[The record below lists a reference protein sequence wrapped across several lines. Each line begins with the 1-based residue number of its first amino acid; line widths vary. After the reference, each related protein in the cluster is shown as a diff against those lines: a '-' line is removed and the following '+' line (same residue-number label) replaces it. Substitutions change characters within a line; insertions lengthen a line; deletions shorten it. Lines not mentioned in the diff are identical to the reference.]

1 VKRCY
6 ERERFSTI
14 SVKCLNPW
22 LRYNYFRFRKR
33 TGVILEFYF
42 RLSYWS
48 ICSHRH
54 LILHLPAKFRSNRTI
69 VVKEPDRGRIYN
81 VISTFKDGDHRVGNL
96 FPDSGL
102 VTELISMMYYQ
113 STAEIILL
121 PVSKNAGPPHWNST
135 SGFDFDLFVIDMS
148 FCIRRLAAELWRHIH
163 FSKWRPTA
171 ILDLIWVMLDTHE
184 VQLLVSTGPQIGHDP
199 IYSFGDIAIFIF
211 CRFGLKLSIH
221 S

>member
-1 VKRCY
+1 
-6 ERERFSTI
+6 
-14 SVKCLNPW
+14 
-22 LRYNYFRFRKR
+22 
-33 TGVILEFYF
+33 
-42 RLSYWS
+42 
-48 ICSHRH
+48 
-54 LILHLPAKFRSNRTI
+54 

-148 FCIRRLAAELWRHIH
+148 FCIRRLAAELTSYPFFKMAADSHIGFDLGNVRHPR
-163 FSKWRPTA
+163 SA
-171 ILDLIWVMLDTHE
+171 IV
-184 VQLLVSTGPQIGHDP
+184 
-199 IYSFGDIAIFIF
+199 
-211 CRFGLKLSIH
+211 GLNWS
-221 S
+221 SNRS